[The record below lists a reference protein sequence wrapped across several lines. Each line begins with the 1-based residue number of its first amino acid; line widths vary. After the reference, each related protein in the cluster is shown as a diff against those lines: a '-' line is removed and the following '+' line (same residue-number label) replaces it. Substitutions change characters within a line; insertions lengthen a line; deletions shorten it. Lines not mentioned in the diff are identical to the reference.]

1 MPTSVNLNSARKSHV
16 YEIPDMNHLL
26 SNVSTTLLGNYSISS
41 KEKLYSLSLKDPN
54 MLIFAHLNISSIRNK
69 FYMLADIAKN
79 NIDILMILE
88 AKRNSPFSN
97 GQF

>member
-16 YEIPDMNHLL
+16 YEIPDMNHFL

-41 KEKLYSLSLKDPN
+41 KEKLHSLSLKDPN
-54 MLIFAHLNISSIRNK
+54 MLIFAHLNINSIRNK

-88 AKRNSPFSN
+88 AKHNSPFSN